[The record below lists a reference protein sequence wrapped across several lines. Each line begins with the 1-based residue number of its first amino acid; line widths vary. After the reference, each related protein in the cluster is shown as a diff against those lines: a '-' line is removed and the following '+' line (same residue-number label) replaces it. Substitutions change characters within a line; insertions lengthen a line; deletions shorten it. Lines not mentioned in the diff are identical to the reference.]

1 MGAAST
7 AELDA
12 VLEHY
17 RQGRAETSVVDG
29 GGEPDRQDVAG
40 TTTVAG
46 TAGSGTESVTPRG
59 VANSA
64 DILAGTDYAYDLH
77 HPKSILHMALEV
89 TRGARNEDYGH
100 PLDDYT
106 RTAAMWTAYLGHEVT
121 AEQAMGCMIL
131 VKMSRLAHTPG
142 HMDSLVDVAGY
153 ADCMHRAN
161 LEAIRRNG

>member
-1 MGAAST
+1 MMGDVST

-12 VLEHY
+12 VLNHY
-17 RQGRAETSVVDG
+17 RQGRAETPVDEG
-29 GGEPDRQDVAG
+29 VSDLDRHEDAG
-40 TTTVAG
+40 NTTVAD
-46 TAGSGTESVTPRG
+46 TSGSGTNP
-59 VANSA
+59 A
-64 DILAGTDYAYDLH
+64 DILVGTDYAYDFH
-77 HPKSILHMALEV
+77 HPASILHMALEV

-161 LEAIRRNG
+161 VEATRRASSG